1 MPRNSPYK
9 IVLSAAE
16 RNELEHRARKYTLAY
31 YLVQRAKI
39 VLLAHEGLRNNE
51 IAERL
56 DTRREV
62 VCFWRKR
69 FFDQRL
75 AGLEDQ
81 DRPGRPRV
89 FPPRSGD
96 GSKGACV

>member
-1 MPRNSPYK
+1 MPRHSPYT
-9 IVLSAAE
+9 IDLSVDE
-16 RNELEHRARKYTLAY
+16 RCELERRARKYTLAY
-31 YLVQRAKI
+31 YHVQRAKI
-39 VLLAHEGLRNNE
+39 IILANEGMGNNE

-69 FFDQRL
+69 FFEQRL
-75 AGLEDQ
+75 AGLDDR

-89 FPPRSGD
+89 FPPRSGH
-96 GSKGACV
+96 GSEGSRV

>member
-1 MPRNSPYK
+1 MPRKSPY
-9 IVLSAAE
+9 IICLSAGE
-16 RNELEHRARKYTLAY
+16 KTELECRARKYTLAY

-39 VLLAHEGLRNNE
+39 ILLAEEGLGNNE

-62 VCFWRKR
+62 VSFWRKR

-75 AGLEDQ
+75 AGLDDL

-89 FPPRSGD
+89 FPPGSGN
-96 GSKGACV
+96 GGKSSGL

>member
-1 MPRNSPYK
+1 MPRSSPYR
-9 IVLSAAE
+9 IVLSDAE
-16 RNELEHRARKYTLAY
+16 RSELDRRAKKYTLAY
-31 YLVQRAKI
+31 FLVQRAKI
-39 VLLAHEGLRNNE
+39 VLLAQKGLGNNE

-69 FFDQRL
+69 FFDQRM
-75 AGLEDQ
+75 AGLEDR

-96 GSKGACV
+96 TGEGTRV